1 MDQENRIIAL
11 EQRVRNLENLIREN
25 LIRDGTYEEH
35 IAKIR
40 DVINLRRTVE
50 MEYVQKR
57 DLADLVYT
65 KEECDK
71 QFRKRSTIDR
81 ILEKMEE

>member
-1 MDQENRIIAL
+1 MVSNMDQENRIIAL
-11 EQRVRNLENLIREN
+11 EQRIRQLENIVRSSN
-25 LIRDGTYEEH
+25 YEER
-35 IAKIR
+35 IAKMQDIM
-40 DVINLRRTVE
+40 NLRRMVE
-50 MEYVQKR
+50 IEYVQKH

>member
-1 MDQENRIIAL
+1 MDVGSKIL
-11 EQRVRNLENLIREN
+11 ELERRIRE
-25 LIRDGTYEEH
+25 LETLLRSSAYEERP
-35 IAKIR
+35 AKIR
-40 DVINLRRTVE
+40 DVMNLRRTVE

>member
-11 EQRVRNLENLIREN
+11 EQRVRNLENIIREN
-25 LIRDGTYEEH
+25 LIRGGTYEEH

-57 DLADLVYT
+57 DLTDLVYT

>member
-1 MDQENRIIAL
+1 MDVGGKIL
-11 EQRVRNLENLIREN
+11 ELERRIRE
-25 LIRDGTYEEH
+25 LETLLRGSTYEERP
-35 IAKIR
+35 AKIR
-40 DVINLRRTVE
+40 DVMNLRRTVE

-57 DLADLVYT
+57 DLAGLVYT

>member
-11 EQRVRNLENLIREN
+11 EQRIRQLENIVRSSN
-25 LIRDGTYEEH
+25 YEER
-35 IAKIR
+35 IAKMQDIM
-40 DVINLRRTVE
+40 NLRRMVE
-50 MEYVQKR
+50 IEYVQKH

>member
-11 EQRVRNLENLIREN
+11 EQRVRQLENIIRN
-25 LIRDGTYEEH
+25 SNYEER
-35 IAKIR
+35 IAKMQDIM
-40 DVINLRRTVE
+40 NLRRMVE

-57 DLADLVYT
+57 DLTDLTYT

-71 QFRKRSTIDR
+71 QFRKRSTIDK
-81 ILEKMEE
+81 ILEKRQE